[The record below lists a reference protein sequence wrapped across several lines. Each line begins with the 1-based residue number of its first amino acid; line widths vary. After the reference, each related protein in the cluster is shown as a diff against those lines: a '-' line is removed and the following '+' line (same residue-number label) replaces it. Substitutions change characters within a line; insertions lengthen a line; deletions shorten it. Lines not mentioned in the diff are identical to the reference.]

1 MGGMGKE
8 SLPHICTSD
17 ILHLFLGWWF
27 YHHRHIFAKSAMSVP
42 IIWSLVI
49 PCISNTFFLV
59 EPNARTPYIG
69 CYATQYDPIAIFLSW
84 ALLLL
89 YDKGAVVDYYRILNP
104 ECAENLCI
112 SDVHIDDHCSLE
124 SSSLWGFFDADSSLH
139 FSEII
144 QIARQVEALSW
155 RLYTEMVGPMYS
167 LFSLSSKGLNRGFV
181 LLLSIWCVHIS
192 CIFSVLTPSKWYRW

>member
-1 MGGMGKE
+1 MHFRYFTSFSGLVVLPPSAYFCKVCDVSAHHLISGY
-8 SLPHICTSD
+8 SLY
-17 ILHLFLGWWF
+17 FL
-27 YHHRHIFAKSAMSVP
+27 Y
-42 IIWSLVI
+42 
-49 PCISNTFFLV
+49 FFSV

-104 ECAENLCI
+104 ECAENFCI

-124 SSSLWGFFDADSSLH
+124 SSSLWAFFDADSSLH

-155 RLYTEMVGPMYS
+155 RLYTEMVGPMYL